1 MEKNAKIYV
10 AGHKGL
16 VGSAIMRSLTK
27 LDYTNLIYKTR
38 DELDLKDQ
46 HAVIEFFEAKR
57 PQYIFLAAAKVGG
70 IFANITYPADFIFD
84 NLTIQANVIHTS
96 YVFGVKKL
104 LFLGSSCIYPSL
116 APQPIKEEYLL
127 TGLLESTNEPY
138 AVAKIA
144 GLKMCQSYRS
154 QYGTNFISA
163 MPTNLYGPNDN
174 FDPEN
179 AHVVPALIKKFHEA
193 KVNMRPY
200 VEVWGTGAPRREF
213 LYVDDLADALI
224 FLMDHYNEAMPINIG
239 VGEDITV
246 RDLAFLIKDVVGYGG
261 EVRFDPSKPDGVP
274 RKLLEVKKI
283 RTMGW
288 EPEVDLKKGII
299 LTYKWFCENFGNIE

>member
-16 VGSAIMRSLTK
+16 VGSAIMRRLTK
-27 LDYTNLIYKTR
+27 FDYTNLIYKTR
-38 DELDLKDQ
+38 DELDLRDQ
-46 HAVIEFFEAKR
+46 QAVKEFFEAER

-104 LFLGSSCIYPSL
+104 LFLGSSCIYPRL

-193 KVNMRPY
+193 KVNIRPY

-239 VGEDITV
+239 MGEDITV
-246 RDLAFLIKDVVGYGG
+246 RDLAFLIKDVVGYEG

-283 RTMGW
+283 RTLGW
-288 EPEVDLKKGII
+288 KPEVDLRKGII
-299 LTYKWFCENFGNIE
+299 LTYKWFCENFGSVE

>member
-27 LDYTNLIYKTR
+27 FGYTNLIYKTR
-38 DELDLKDQ
+38 DELDLRDQ
-46 HAVIEFFEAKR
+46 QAVNAFFEAER

-104 LFLGSSCIYPSL
+104 LFLGSSCIYPRL

-239 VGEDITV
+239 MGEDITV
-246 RDLAFLIKDVVGYGG
+246 RDLAFLIKDVVGYEG

-283 RTMGW
+283 RTLGW
-288 EPEVDLKKGII
+288 KPEVDLRKGII
-299 LTYKWFCENFGNIE
+299 LTYKWFCENFGSVE

>member
-1 MEKNAKIYV
+1 VEKNAKIYV

-16 VGSAIMRSLTK
+16 VGSAIMRRLTK
-27 LDYTNLIYKTR
+27 FDYTNLIYKTR
-38 DELDLKDQ
+38 DELDLRDQ
-46 HAVIEFFEAKR
+46 QAVKEFFEAER

-104 LFLGSSCIYPSL
+104 LFLGSSCIYPRL

-127 TGLLESTNEPY
+127 TGLLESSNEPY

-200 VEVWGTGAPRREF
+200 VGVWGTGAPRREF

-239 VGEDITV
+239 MGEDITV
-246 RDLAFLIKDVVGYGG
+246 RDLAFLIKDVVGYEG

-283 RTMGW
+283 RTLGW
-288 EPEVDLKKGII
+288 RPEVDLRKGII
-299 LTYKWFCENFGNIE
+299 LTYKWFCENFGSVE

>member
-16 VGSAIMRSLTK
+16 VGSAIMRRLTK
-27 LDYTNLIYKTR
+27 FDYTNLIYKTR
-38 DELDLKDQ
+38 DELDLRDQ
-46 HAVIEFFEAKR
+46 QAVKEFFEAER

-104 LFLGSSCIYPSL
+104 LFLGSSCIYPRL

-127 TGLLESTNEPY
+127 TGLLESSNEPY

-200 VEVWGTGAPRREF
+200 VGVWGTGAPRREF

-239 VGEDITV
+239 MGEDITV
-246 RDLAFLIKDVVGYGG
+246 RDLAFLIKDVVGYEG

-283 RTMGW
+283 RTLGW
-288 EPEVDLKKGII
+288 RPEVDLRKGII
-299 LTYKWFCENFGNIE
+299 LTYKWFCENFGSVE

>member
-1 MEKNAKIYV
+1 VEKNAKIYV